1 MKSRV
6 GSLLATLF
14 VVLGVVG
21 FLLDAIGK
29 LPEGF
34 PLPDWALSAMTLI
47 PLIIVGL
54 GWQDDLE
61 GGKRGLLDLFE
72 NFLKDPY
79 RKLALV
85 VLATAARSALG
96 IVGLPNEIGLALQ
109 GFLAILAALNFEG
122 AKERFAATLALRAR

>member
-1 MKSRV
+1 MKSKV

-29 LPEGF
+29 LPDGF
-34 PLPDWALSAMTLI
+34 PLPDWALSALTLI

-54 GWQDDLE
+54 GWQDELE
-61 GGKRGLLDLFE
+61 GGKNGLLDLFMR
-72 NFLKDPY
+72 FLSDPY

-85 VLATAARSALG
+85 VLATAARGALG
-96 IVGLPNEIGLALQ
+96 IANLPHEIGLAIQ
-109 GFLAILAALNFEG
+109 GFLAILSALNFEG
-122 AKERFAATLALRAR
+122 AKAQVASIKSFRAR

>member
-1 MKSRV
+1 MKSKV

-29 LPEGF
+29 LPDGF
-34 PLPDWALSAMTLI
+34 PLPDWALSAITLL

-54 GWQDDLE
+54 GWQDELE
-61 GGKRGLLDLFE
+61 GGKNGLLDLFQR
-72 NFLKDPY
+72 FLSDPY
-79 RKLALV
+79 RKLGLV
-85 VLATAARSALG
+85 VLATAARGLLG
-96 IVGLPNEIGLALQ
+96 IAGLPNEIALAVQ

-122 AKERFAATLALRAR
+122 AKSQFAAVKALKLR